1 MQFAICQW
9 YPDLSYEAIES
20 MRADGVT
27 ALEPGPS
34 FLLDKDEP
42 MLMAEAKRLQDAG
55 IRVYSVHSPF
65 RGDDDLS
72 LLNEDT
78 RNAAVASHVMALQRA
93 ALSGAECLV
102 IHPSGPVTIE
112 EEAQRWRQL
121 YANLETL
128 IPEAESVGVRL
139 ALENMLPGHLG
150 AEAASIR
157 RVVDDFDSP
166 ALGVCFD
173 TGHAHLNEGGVPEA
187 FAILRERIINFHL
200 QDNDGNRDRHLQ
212 PPYGTIDWEAF
223 APDFLS
229 LSFPHPVA
237 VEAPPWN
244 GGTWGMLLREVHTL
258 FSQGRLTLRL
268 GNSLARVICHQCGRY
283 RMGTPEDWYC
293 GCGPQGGTGDG

>member
-1 MQFAICQW
+1 VQFAICQW
-9 YPDLSYEAIES
+9 YPALSYEAIES

-34 FLLDKDEP
+34 FLLDKDEAT
-42 MLMAEAKRLQDAG
+42 LIAEAGRLQDAG
-55 IRVYSVHSPF
+55 SHVYSV
-65 RGDDDLS
+65 
-72 LLNEDT
+72 T
-78 RNAAVASHVMALQRA
+78 ALERA

-102 IHPSGPVTIE
+102 IHPSGRVTVE

-121 YANLETL
+121 YASLETL
-128 IPEAESVGVRL
+128 VPEAESVGVRL

-157 RVVDDFDSP
+157 RVVDDFDS
-166 ALGVCFD
+166 ATLGVCFD

-187 FAILRERIINFHL
+187 FAILRERIINFHM

-223 APDFLS
+223 APQFRS
-229 LSFPHPVA
+229 MEFAHPAA
-237 VEAPPWN
+237 VEAAPWN

-258 FSQGRLTLRL
+258 FSEGRLTLRL
-268 GNSLARVICHQCGRY
+268 GNSLVRVICKQCGRY

-293 GCGPQGGTGDG
+293 GCGPHGGTGDG